1 MNLKI
6 ILFFLLSTTFAYSQA
21 NGMLINNIGCS
32 DLKSKEHYYND
43 PNTFKNGSIKLFSYQ
58 NGKRFDALNKLIL
71 KNSEYLLELDP
82 ENTDLMF
89 LKSDSVFD
97 HSEDNKKFQNAVD
110 RLDLSKIFTS
120 NSNSK
125 SYQKLREESNESE
138 NLTTHVY
145 CFDKILVYNIELTN
159 NADKGSPYNEFL
171 NIDLS
176 KMKLVDFTSLIK
188 DNQVNAF
195 NKAILNYANN
205 RKKEIVNNYK
215 QILSNGFGDLLYQ
228 YQLAFE
234 QPDYDYNKVKCQID
248 SKDFNFFSS
257 EGVIFKVRI
266 LDKNL
271 DMNEERD
278 QIGDYISEIIIPYKE
293 IMNYLDTKNSLYSSI
308 NKHN

>member
-21 NGMLINNIGCS
+21 NGIPVSTISCS
-32 DLKSKEHYYND
+32 DLKSKEYYYND

-89 LKSDSVFD
+89 HKSDSVFD

-176 KMKLVDFTSLIK
+176 KMKLIDFTSLIK
-188 DNQVNAF
+188 DNQLNAF

-205 RKKEIVNNYK
+205 HKKEIINNYK
-215 QILSNGFGDLLYQ
+215 EILSNGFGDLLYH
-228 YQLAFE
+228 YGLAFE
-234 QPDYDYNKVKCQID
+234 QSDYDYHKIKCKID
-248 SKDFNFFSS
+248 SKDFSYFSS
-257 EGVIFKVRI
+257 KGVIFKVRI

-271 DMNEERD
+271 TIDEEKD
-278 QIGDYISEIIIPYKE
+278 QIGEYISEIIIPYKE